1 MNAVSLIGRLTADPQ
16 LRTTSR
22 GQSVTTMRLAIP
34 RTRTDAAKPSAAFVD
49 VEAWQALALACCEHL
64 HSGRQV
70 VVEGRL
76 EHRVADHRRGAP
88 PARARHRAQ
97 HRLPRRARW
106 PEPVRS
112 RQRRGGGVRR
122 ATLLAWTA

>member
-22 GQSVTTMRLAIP
+22 GQSVTTLRLAIP
-34 RTRTDAAKPSAAFVD
+34 RTRTDAAKPKSAFVD

-70 VVEGRL
+70 AVEGRL
-76 EHRVADHRRGAP
+76 DHREWQTTDGDR
-88 PARARHRAQ
+88 
-97 HRLPRRARW
+97 
-106 PEPVRS
+106 
-112 RQRRGGGVRR
+112 RQRVFV
-122 ATLLAWTA
+122 TARSVDFLSDLPTPAPGEAGSDAVTA